1 MSTPQ
6 ARREKAQPRL
16 RSTRY
21 WKRIGL
27 IAGLIF
33 IAAPL
38 NVLFHELAH
47 MLVLTL
53 GGIPSELVSLGGMTP
68 IGFQWDFDSLRAAQA
83 HFGTSATPIVAGAL
97 AGPLFTLGVGFAG
110 LFAYHR
116 WQSLIA
122 WALAYSA
129 VGTRSVVNLLFLTP
143 KVIDGSI
150 RSSDEAIAAYFLG
163 LPLWGFW
170 WLLVVGVLCMALL
183 IWALPRNE
191 RLVVPVVGF
200 ISSFVGFFLIEYLVN
215 TYIFH
220 LTTWDR

>member
-6 ARREKAQPRL
+6 AHREEAPPGL

-21 WKRIGL
+21 WKRIAL
-27 IAGLIF
+27 IAGLTF
-33 IAAPL
+33 FAAPL
-38 NVLFHELAH
+38 NVLLHELAH

-53 GGIPSELVSLGGMTP
+53 GGIPSQLWSLGGMTP
-68 IGFQWDFDSLRAAQA
+68 IGFQWDFDSLRAAQE
-83 HFGTSATPIVAGAL
+83 HYGTSVAPIVSGAL

-110 LFAYHR
+110 LAAYQR
-116 WQSLIA
+116 WHSLLA

-163 LPLWGFW
+163 LPLWGLW

-191 RLVVPVVGF
+191 RILMAVVGF
-200 ISSFVGFFLIEYLVN
+200 IGSFAGFFTIEYLVN

>member
-1 MSTPQ
+1 MSTPTTH
-6 ARREKAQPRL
+6 REEAQPRL

-27 IAGLIF
+27 IAGLTF
-33 IAAPL
+33 LAAPV

-53 GGIPSELVSLGGMTP
+53 GGIPAQLVSLGGMTP
-68 IGFQWDFDSLRAAQA
+68 IGFQWDFASLRLAQA
-83 HFGTSATPIVAGAL
+83 HYGTSAAPIVAGAL
-97 AGPLFTLGVGFAG
+97 AGPLFTLFVGFAG
-110 LFAYHR
+110 LVAYQR
-116 WQSLIA
+116 WHSLLA

-170 WLLVVGVLCMALL
+170 WLLVVGVLCMALV

-191 RLVVPVVGF
+191 RFVAAVVGF
-200 ISSFVGFFLIEYLVN
+200 ISSFAGFFLIEYLVN